1 MRKNSEFRRPYLSER
16 LVLASACL
24 GLMWAGILMAGC
36 RSPQNTQAI
45 QERTADLT
53 AAAKRD
59 AGAIAKGVAEGLARK
74 GPLDINTAS
83 RKQLEALPGIT
94 PALARGIEAGRP
106 YDDPR
111 QLYKKHVL
119 TKAQFNRIQSQVVAK
134 Q

>member
-1 MRKNSEFRRPYLSER
+1 MGLLRRGSVCAAG
-16 LVLASACL
+16 LVSAVL
-24 GLMWAGILMAGC
+24 VVGC

-74 GPLDINTAS
+74 GPLDVNSAS
-83 RKQLEALPGIT
+83 LRQLEALPGIT
-94 PALARGIEAGRP
+94 PVLARSIVAGRP
-106 YDDPR
+106 YDDPN
-111 QLYKKHVL
+111 QLYKRHVL
-119 TKAQFNRIQSQVVAK
+119 TKVQFNRVRAQLIAK